1 MDWRELLSS
10 LQDKLTPDEKE
21 YLAAH
26 RLQDILAD
34 ETKLCDD
41 PATARSLCR
50 HIMYDQVLQAIQL
63 TQKCPGVLTSVM
75 YLSAYEYMSQNLRGL
90 VSNVRMGSV
99 VTTKAVAT
107 LPTETGK
114 QLVFTLK
121 RSGVP
126 YLFRDIDGGWYTW
139 SRSVALKPRKGSVC
153 FLGYPL
159 HDEPPRQT
167 HIALNTL
174 ELCFKHNIQNF
185 EDWPAF
191 RRSCA
196 RSNHYATSRKYREIE
211 KGGAKLLI
219 KLTEALTDSE
229 RVFLERMH
237 LDEYLSALTQANKD
251 RPLLERYEIYHNSL
265 NQLLKSAILF
275 TQRVPGLLTT
285 CIALTANQRIVNE
298 EACLGARRGVFR
310 WAYSTLSVL
319 PKEPGVRL
327 LFCLRFKGVPTL
339 FLGEDRKWYSMV
351 RQLEPVVDDGCI
363 VYRTRAG
370 KYRVRLA
377 KQTVDLCYRYGH
389 DEYTTWKEIKKGGG
403 LDEFDSLH
411 QFDQR

>member
-10 LQDKLTPDEKE
+10 LQDKLTSDEKK

-26 RLQDILAD
+26 RLQDIFAD
-34 ETKLCDD
+34 ETKFCDD
-41 PATARSLCR
+41 PATARKLCR
-50 HIMYDQVLQAIQL
+50 QIMYDQVLQAIQL

-90 VSNVRMGSV
+90 VSHVRVGSV
-99 VTTKAVAT
+99 VTTNGVAT

-121 RSGVP
+121 RNGLP
-126 YLFRDIDGGWYTW
+126 HLFRDIEGGWYTW
-139 SRSVALKPRKGSVC
+139 SRPVALKPQNRSAC
-153 FLGYPL
+153 FWAPL
-159 HDEPPRQT
+159 PDEERRQT
-167 HIALNTL
+167 HISLNTL
-174 ELCFKHNIQNF
+174 EGCFKHKIQNF

-191 RRSCA
+191 RSGCA
-196 RSNHYATSRKYREIE
+196 RSKTHARVRKYREAV
-211 KGGAKLLI
+211 KGCAKLLPE
-219 KLTEALTDSE
+219 LTEALTDSD

-237 LDEYLSALTQANKD
+237 LDEYLAALTQANKD
-251 RPLLERYEIYHNSL
+251 RPRLERYEIYNNSL
-265 NQLLKSAILF
+265 TQLLKSAILF

-298 EACLGARRGVFR
+298 EACVGARRGAFR
-310 WAYSTLSVL
+310 WAYNTLSVL

-327 LFCLRFKGVPTL
+327 LFCLRFKGIPIL

-351 RQLEPVVDDGCI
+351 RQLEPVVKAGRL
-363 VYRTRAG
+363 VYKTRVG
-370 KYRVRLA
+370 KYRVNLA

-403 LDEFDSLH
+403 LDELD
-411 QFDQR
+411 